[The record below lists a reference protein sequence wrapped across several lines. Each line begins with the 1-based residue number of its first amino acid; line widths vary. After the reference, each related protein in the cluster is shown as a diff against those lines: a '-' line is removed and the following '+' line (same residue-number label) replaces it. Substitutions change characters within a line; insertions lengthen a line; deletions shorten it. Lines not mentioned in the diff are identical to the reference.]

1 VNSSVSAKR
10 HPLLD
15 PRILLRGLVLI
26 ATLVAVGWL
35 LEVIGLKS
43 MLDTGWID
51 HEVRGKGLWG
61 EALFVLV
68 GAAFT
73 VVLPRQVVSFL
84 GGYAFG
90 FVIGT
95 GLALL
100 ATLVSAVTSFYY
112 ARFMGRD
119 FLARRYPGR
128 IGKIDA
134 FLSTNTLVTTL
145 VLRLSPFSSNL
156 IANLAAGVSGVRPAP
171 FFAGSAIGY
180 LPQTL
185 IFALLGSG
193 FDVDPTLRTG
203 LSVAL
208 FVVSSVLGLVL
219 WRRYRAKRGMPDEES
234 GAEGEGAE

>member
-1 VNSSVSAKR
+1 MTASVQAKR

-15 PRILLRGLVLI
+15 PRVLLRGLVLI

-35 LEVIGLKS
+35 LEVIGIKS
-43 MLDTGWID
+43 MLDTGWVD

-68 GAAFT
+68 GATFT
-73 VVLPRQVVSFL
+73 VLLPRQVVSFL

-90 FVIGT
+90 LVVGT

-134 FLSTNTLVTTL
+134 FLSGNTLVTTL

-156 IANLAAGVSGVRPAP
+156 VTNLAAGVSAVRPAP
-171 FFAGSAIGY
+171 FFAGSAMGY

-193 FDVDPTLRTG
+193 FDVDPALRTG

-219 WRRYRAKRGMPDEES
+219 WRRYRAKRGLPDEEN
-234 GAEGEGAE
+234 GE